1 MSVSYSAVS
10 PYYLTNT
17 YGDYLDVMT
26 NRDIPASPDDQL
38 ITISSVYHQRP
49 DLMAYDLYTDTRLWW
64 IFAVRNPN
72 TLEDPVFDFTAGTQ
86 IYVPTRTSVTTSLGL

>member
-1 MSVSYSAVS
+1 MSVSYSTVS

-86 IYVPTRTSVTTSLGL
+86 IYVPTRTSVSTALGL